1 MNQKYRPLAVGRAL
15 TTNSRR
21 FAMLVAFAVATAF
34 LSRFGLPT
42 SPRFFAVFVVWGAAV
57 GAYHLALFRITSTT
71 TADWSQTI
79 AFIVDITFLTLM
91 FGMLGGGWWIG
102 AATHSFIV
110 TFSLASLPRRR
121 AGAVAGYAVFA
132 FIALIYWQANGLVPY
147 RYLVGVS
154 DLTGNFPLAAIAVV
168 FGLIPLVASAFVQNT
183 FVRIMRR
190 SQERHRLI
198 LETAPDIIVTTD
210 RKGIILSANSA
221 ALLHTGHSSSVLIGK
236 PLTKIVFEEDRET
249 VEAQLAAAAQGESRQ
264 FEMRYVS
271 AGGLQHWLF
280 CTCNPIREEDVI
292 TGILLIGRE
301 ITGAKR
307 NEAALRES
315 EDKLRQSQK
324 MEAIGRLAGGVAHD
338 FNNLLTVIDLHS
350 QLLLEEFPEG
360 NPHREGVEAIRK
372 AGGLAAS
379 LTKQLL
385 AFSRKQKLTPQVLD
399 LNDIVGGMEKLLQR
413 LIGVN
418 ITIVTEL
425 AQDLSLVHA
434 DPGQLEQIVMNL
446 AINAR
451 DAMGAGGTL
460 TIQTANVTLDW
471 SYVETHPWITPGP
484 YVMLSVTDTGI
495 GMNEATQARVFEP
508 FFTTKGIGEGT
519 GLGLST
525 VYGVVNQSGGSVE
538 VYSEVGRGTAL
549 KIYLPAVPRG
559 FSAEPT
565 AALTE
570 DEIHGTETILLVDDA
585 ESLRNI
591 AHRTLAKAGYSV
603 MAANGGAAALQI
615 QEQFQSRIDLLLTD
629 VIMPEMTGP
638 EVARRVC
645 EKRAG
650 IRVLYMSGY
659 AEGNAANHF
668 EYGPGIAFLA
678 KPFTAD
684 QLLRAVRAILNS
696 KTAG

>member
-21 FAMLVAFAVATAF
+21 FAMLVAFAAATAF
-34 LSRFGLPT
+34 LTRFGLPT

-57 GAYHLALFRITSTT
+57 GAYHLVLSRTTSTT

-91 FGMLGGGWWIG
+91 FAMLGGGWWIG

-121 AGAVAGYAVFA
+121 AGLVAGYAVLA
-132 FIALIYWQANGLVPY
+132 FVALLYAQASGLVPFHH
-147 RYLVGVS
+147 LAGVS
-154 DLTGNFPLAAIAVV
+154 DLTGNFSLAAIVV
-168 FGLIPLVASAFVQNT
+168 LFGLIPLVASAFVQNT

-198 LETAPDIIVTTD
+198 LEAAPDLIVSTD
-210 RKGIILSANSA
+210 KKGTILSANSA
-221 ALLHTGHSSSVLIGK
+221 ASLHTGHPPAVLIGK
-236 PLTKIVFEEDRET
+236 PLSEIVFGEDRATAEGHF
-249 VEAQLAAAAQGESRQ
+249 AAAAQGESRQ
-264 FEMRYVS
+264 FETRYVS

-280 CTCNPIREEDVI
+280 CTCNPIREENVI
-292 TGILLIGRE
+292 TGVLLIGRE

-324 MEAIGRLAGGVAHD
+324 MEAIGLLAGGVAHD
-338 FNNLLTVIDLHS
+338 FNNLLTVINLHS

-360 NPHREGVEAIRK
+360 NPHREGVEEIRK
-372 AGGLAAS
+372 AVGLAAS

-399 LNDIVGGMEKLLQR
+399 LNAIVGGMEKLLQR

-418 ITIVTEL
+418 IAIVTQL
-425 AQDLSLVHA
+425 AEDISLVHA

-451 DAMGAGGTL
+451 DAMGTGGTL
-460 TIQTANVTLDW
+460 TLQTANVTLDW
-471 SYVETHPWITPGP
+471 SYVEAHPAITPGL
-484 YVMLSVTDTGI
+484 YVMLSVSDTGA
-495 GMNEATQARVFEP
+495 GMNEATRGRVFEP

-538 VYSEVGRGTAL
+538 VYSELGRGSVF
-549 KIYLPAVPRG
+549 KIYLPAVPRD
-559 FSAEPT
+559 FAVEPT
-565 AALTE
+565 AALA
-570 DEIHGTETILLVDDA
+570 DEERYGTETILLVDDA

-591 AHRTLAKAGYSV
+591 AHRTLEKAGYNV
-603 MAANGGAAALQI
+603 MAADGGSAALQI
-615 QEQFQSRIDLLLTD
+615 QQQCATKIDLLLTD

-645 EKRAG
+645 EERPEIK
-650 IRVLYMSGY
+650 VLYMSGY

-668 EYGPGIAFLA
+668 EYGPGIAFLS

-684 QLLRAVRAILNS
+684 QLLRAVRATLSS
-696 KTAG
+696 KTAS

>member
-1 MNQKYRPLAVGRAL
+1 
-15 TTNSRR
+15 
-21 FAMLVAFAVATAF
+21 MLVAFAIATAF
-34 LSRFGLPT
+34 LTRIGLPT
-42 SPRFFAVFVVWGAAV
+42 TPRFFAVFVVWGAAV
-57 GAYHLALFRITSTT
+57 GAYHLSLSRITNTG
-71 TADWSQTI
+71 TADWSQTV

-91 FGMLGGGWWIG
+91 FAMLGGGWWIG

-110 TFSLASLPRRR
+110 TFSLASLPRRK
-121 AGAVAGYAVFA
+121 AGVVAGYAVLA
-132 FIALIYWQANGLVPY
+132 FVGLVYAQANGIVPY
-147 RYLVGVS
+147 RHLVGVS
-154 DLTGNFPLAAIAVV
+154 DLTGNFPLAAIVIV

-198 LETAPDIIVTTD
+198 LETAPDLIVSTD
-210 RKGIILSANSA
+210 KKGIILSANSA
-221 ALLHTGHSSSVLIGK
+221 ASLHTGHAQSALIGR
-236 PLTKIVFEEDRET
+236 PLTGIVFGDDRA
-249 VEAQLAAAAQGESRQ
+249 VAEAHLAAAAQGESRQ
-264 FEMRYVS
+264 FEMRYIS

-280 CTCNPIREEDVI
+280 CTCNPIREEEVI
-292 TGILLIGRE
+292 SGVLLIGRE

-360 NPHREGVEAIRK
+360 NQHREGVEAIRK
-372 AGGLAAS
+372 AGSLAAS

-399 LNDIVGGMEKLLQR
+399 LNDIVEGMEKLLQR

-418 ITIVTEL
+418 IAIVTRL
-425 AQDLSLVHA
+425 AKDLSLVHA

-451 DAMGAGGTL
+451 DAMASGGTL
-460 TIQTANVTLDW
+460 TIHTANVVLDW

-484 YVMLSVTDTGI
+484 YVMLSVSDTGV
-495 GMNEATQARVFEP
+495 GMDEATKGRIFEP

-525 VYGVVNQSGGSVE
+525 VYGVINQSGGSVE
-538 VYSEVGRGTAL
+538 VYSEIGRGSAF

-559 FSAEPT
+559 FAEEPT
-565 AALTE
+565 AALSE
-570 DEIHGTETILLVDDA
+570 AEARGTETILLVDDA

-591 AHRTLAKAGYSV
+591 AHRTLTKAGYNV
-603 MAANGGAAALQI
+603 IAANGGSAALQI
-615 QEQFQSRIDLLLTD
+615 QEQYPNKIDLLLTD

-645 EKRAG
+645 EQRPG
-650 IRVLYMSGY
+650 INVLYMSGY

-684 QLLRAVRAILNS
+684 QLLRSVRAILNAKVAS
-696 KTAG
+696 